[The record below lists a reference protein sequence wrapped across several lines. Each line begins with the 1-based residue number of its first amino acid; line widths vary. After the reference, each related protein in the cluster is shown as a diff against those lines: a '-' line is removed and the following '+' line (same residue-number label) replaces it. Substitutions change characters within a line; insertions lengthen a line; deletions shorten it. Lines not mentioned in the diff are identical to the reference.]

1 MLPFC
6 SSSGDFAASVNV
18 KELPQPS
25 TSVGQTQR
33 VFFKLKVGLSE
44 RFSKF
49 IWVFLFLSFSHD
61 SNLALPLSGQRVYI
75 SRVEE

>member
-33 VFFKLKVGLSE
+33 VFFNTEGGSLGAIFEVYLGVSLSKL
-44 RFSKF
+44 F
-49 IWVFLFLSFSHD
+49 
-61 SNLALPLSGQRVYI
+61 A
-75 SRVEE
+75 